1 MTHMY
6 ENMHRPIGHQHIK
19 RTNMSEFNGS
29 GCTPDK
35 CGGCTGCGGDVID
48 KFVLRVEWKHK
59 GETPEDPEAI
69 SRILHDLSGE
79 LMVSGVEL
87 IYINNTYEENIE
99 NNSSTFFINGHPLSG
114 IVDLP
119 EGLVSKELI
128 RKGIFQALLQNI

>member
-1 MTHMY
+1 
-6 ENMHRPIGHQHIK
+6 
-19 RTNMSEFNGS
+19 MSEFNGS

-35 CGGCTGCGGDVID
+35 CGSCPGCGGDAIE
-48 KFVLRVEWKHK
+48 KIMLRVEWKHK
-59 GETPEDPEAI
+59 GETPEDPEVI

-99 NNSSTFFINGHPLSG
+99 NNSSTFFINGHPLSE
-114 IVDLP
+114 IVALP
-119 EGLVSKELI
+119 EGPVSKELI